1 MKTFINRANVYCRV
15 MQVIDRY
22 IVNGTPEC
30 DLVDSSGVVYSGCS
44 LLSLGGG
51 ATDRA
56 SVPPIDAE
64 VLTIS
69 QNGSTPYIIGVLAE
83 GQEYRD
89 TIELSEAGEYPLN
102 LIGINHNELKSAG
115 ARIIAGEESLYL
127 TPKTRIQGALEISSG
142 AQPSQS
148 IAIAEPTIETL
159 ETYQARIDEL
169 RSAVINLQVAL
180 AQVVAAASLDVV
192 AGAPNAL
199 GLVTLPTDT
208 IQPITAPSENIP
220 SQIAKIER

>member
-1 MKTFINRANVYCRV
+1 

-22 IVNGTPEC
+22 LVNGTPEC
-30 DLVDSSGVVYSGCS
+30 DLVDGSGVVYSGCS

-64 VLTIS
+64 VLTVS

-102 LIGINHNELKSAG
+102 LIGIDHNELKSAG

-148 IAIAEPTIETL
+148 VAIAEPTIQTL

-169 RSAVINLQVAL
+169 RGAVINLQVAL
-180 AQVVAAASLDVV
+180 AQVVAAASLDV
-192 AGAPNAL
+192 ATGAPNAL
-199 GLVTLPTDT
+199 GLVTLPTDI
-208 IQPITAPSENIP
+208 IQPITAPDESIS

>member
-1 MKTFINRANVYCRV
+1 

-22 IVNGTPEC
+22 LVNGTPEC
-30 DLVDSSGVVYSGCS
+30 DLVDGSGVVYSGCS

-64 VLTIS
+64 VLTVS

-83 GQEYRD
+83 VQEYRD

-102 LIGINHNELKSAG
+102 QIGINHNELKSAG

-127 TPKTRIQGALEISSG
+127 TPKTRIQGALEISDG

-148 IAIAEPTIETL
+148 VAIAEPTIQTL

-199 GLVTLPTDT
+199 GLVTLPTDI

>member
-1 MKTFINRANVYCRV
+1 
-15 MQVIDRY
+15 
-22 IVNGTPEC
+22 
-30 DLVDSSGVVYSGCS
+30 
-44 LLSLGGG
+44 LSLGGG

-102 LIGINHNELKSAG
+102 LIGVNHNELKSAG

-148 IAIAEPTIETL
+148 LAIAEPTIQTL

-208 IQPITAPSENIP
+208 IQPIAPPNENIL